1 MRNPKYKAGDIVGVV
16 GDAMY
21 EFKIIEWLEEHKVYN
36 GECTRSYMETI
47 KVGDICAI
55 RPNQI
60 IMKLS

>member
-1 MRNPKYKAGDIVGVV
+1 MSKPKYKAGDIVGVV

-21 EFKIIEWLEEHKVYN
+21 EFKIIEWLEEHNVYN
-36 GECTRSYMETI
+36 GECIKSYTKTI
-47 KVGDICAI
+47 KIGDLCAI